1 LNGFFNPLN
10 VPAWFKERMTFP
22 RAFQNYVP
30 RTHCIDTHV
39 YGAILIAPDGDILV
53 VQGRLSNKWSFPKGH
68 GLKSE
73 TPLAAAIREL
83 KEETGINMSGVTPDN
98 ELRFKSNRTGSGG
111 IYFVFHVN
119 EMANIIP
126 EDTNEIMNT
135 MWCPRQR
142 LESLMGN
149 IDLTTFCRRRYYSN
163 PLDSYEL

>member
-1 LNGFFNPLN
+1 MNGFFNPVN

-39 YGAILIAPDGDILV
+39 YGAILIAPEGDILV

-68 GLKSE
+68 GNKSE

-126 EDTNEIMNT
+126 EDTKEIMNT

>member
-1 LNGFFNPLN
+1 MNGFFNPLN

>member
-1 LNGFFNPLN
+1 LNGFFNPVN

-39 YGAILIAPDGDILV
+39 YGAILIAPEGDILV

-68 GLKSE
+68 GNKSE

-126 EDTNEIMNT
+126 EDTKEIMNT

>member
-1 LNGFFNPLN
+1 
-10 VPAWFKERMTFP
+10 MTFP

>member
-1 LNGFFNPLN
+1 
-10 VPAWFKERMTFP
+10 MTFP

-39 YGAILIAPDGDILV
+39 YGAILIAPEGDILV

-68 GLKSE
+68 GNKSE

-111 IYFVFHVN
+111 IYFVFHVK

-135 MWCPRQR
+135 MWCPRER

-163 PLDSYEL
+163 PLDCYEL